1 MTAAR
6 GELNLAK
13 PAPGEGQ
20 ARPPR
25 PPSLAPS
32 PAPSTPLGVACLP
45 PILMLVQAHLLCAGL
60 LQQPLPS
67 HPAPPNRLPPI
78 SPKPDMPSL
87 ALKAPMVLHDSLWPT
102 KPYKGRPCPCPHL
115 PLTHSHT
122 DLPSVLQEG

>member
-1 MTAAR
+1 MTATS

-13 PAPGEGQ
+13 PAPGESQ

-60 LQQPLPS
+60 SQQPLPS
-67 HPAPPNRLPPI
+67 HPAPPTLLPPI
-78 SPKPDMPSL
+78 PLSQTCPLLLSSPPWFSMTPCGPQS
-87 ALKAPMVLHDSLWPT
+87 PT
-102 KPYKGRPCPCPHL
+102 RAGPVHVHVYH
-115 PLTHSHT
+115 
-122 DLPSVLQEG
+122 